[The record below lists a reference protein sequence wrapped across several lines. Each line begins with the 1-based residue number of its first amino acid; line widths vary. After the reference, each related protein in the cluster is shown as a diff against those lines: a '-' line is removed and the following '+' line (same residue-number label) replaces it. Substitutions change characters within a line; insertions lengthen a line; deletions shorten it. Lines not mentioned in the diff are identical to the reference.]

1 MKNANV
7 KLILRFFILSISM
20 FLLGLSTSYAQIGP
34 SPAATNTPNY
44 GIYGSAPTPA
54 STPFT
59 CGTPRY
65 AKIEDF
71 PVTAGDENAFSQILP
86 LNGLKNFNFY
96 YTADGSGFLS
106 GGGYKVTYLNA
117 NQTTNCYGLGNI
129 VTYSPDHGH
138 TNGVQ
143 VRPFNLGSY
152 TTPRGI
158 HGIILAKIPGGGG
171 ATAALE
177 NAVASVYFGIHKAK
191 TNGVGYFSIYYSIS
205 GADGFL
211 TRAAAYSTH
220 ISGVYN
226 NCPYT
231 WDDPLESIWQ
241 VSIGSPDDPTYYVQG
256 GESDIGTIT
265 LESQVTGCQP

>member
-1 MKNANV
+1 MKNTIIKSTA
-7 KLILRFFILSISM
+7 KL
-20 FLLGLSTSYAQIGP
+20 FLFVTSVFMIGLSTSYAQIGP

-65 AKIEDF
+65 AKIETY
-71 PVTAGDENAFSQILP
+71 PVAVGDETAFTQVVP

-96 YTADGSGFLS
+96 YTADQTGFLS
-106 GGGYKVTYLNA
+106 GGGYKVTYLSA
-117 NQTTNCYGLGNI
+117 SQTNCYGIGNI
-129 VTYSPDHGH
+129 VTYSPNRAH

-143 VRPFNLGSY
+143 VRPFNLGGY

-171 ATAALE
+171 ATAPLE
-177 NAVASVYFGIHKAK
+177 NATASVGSASLFKAK
-191 TNGVGYFSIYYSIS
+191 TNGVGYFSIYYSNH
-205 GADGFL
+205 GPDGFL
-211 TRAAAYSTH
+211 PNEDAYYTH

-231 WDDPLESIWQ
+231 WDDDLGSIW
-241 VSIGSPDDPTYYVQG
+241 VLSGGPDDPEYYVQG
-256 GESDIGTIT
+256 AESDIGTKT
-265 LESQVTGCQP
+265 LESQAPGCQP